1 MNDTKQSKLDAIIA
15 NSFSFIYLG
24 GWLLV
29 VLSII
34 FS

>member
-1 MNDTKQSKLDAIIA
+1 MTKQSKLDAIIA
-15 NSFSFIYLG
+15 NCFPLLYLG

>member
-1 MNDTKQSKLDAIIA
+1 MNDTKQSKLDKIIA
-15 NSFSFIYLG
+15 NSFPVLYLG